1 MGRWLEIFRATLK
14 NEDRGRPSDGAIS
27 SHTGATPDLVGV
39 PGVNDWPLPLPLPKL
54 PGVLTPYLPNI
65 SGVADFSPV
74 WPDMA
79 PSGDGRNLLKVER
92 SAITLARWIL
102 RENARE
108 VHVRRM
114 LREVRLPELRSAE
127 QVKAAAGV
135 LIDINWLRAPVI
147 GFGAQSKV
155 VYPVNPALWVPEA
168 P

>member
-1 MGRWLEIFRATLK
+1 
-14 NEDRGRPSDGAIS
+14 
-27 SHTGATPDLVGV
+27 
-39 PGVNDWPLPLPLPKL
+39 
-54 PGVLTPYLPNI
+54 
-65 SGVADFSPV
+65 
-74 WPDMA
+74 MA
-79 PSGDGRNLLKVER
+79 PSGDRRNSLKVER

-108 VHVRRM
+108 VHMRRM

-135 LIDINWLRAPVI
+135 LIGINWLRAPVI